1 MYELIFWNYKEGIY
15 LNHHLVYEAI
25 SDNEIVD
32 GLEEL
37 PIDVILNRIANVF
50 SDWEIVDD
58 TSYKNP
64 TGFGAFHI
72 RTTSQSIKIDCY
84 GTQGKTMDKLVD
96 IMNEYK
102 CPLYDPQVPERHD
115 EFNE

>member
-25 SDNEIVD
+25 SDAEIVD

-37 PIDVILNRIANVF
+37 PIEVILNRIANQF
-50 SDWEIVDD
+50 SDWEKVDNA
-58 TSYKNP
+58 SYKNP
-64 TGFGAFHI
+64 AGLGAFHI
-72 RTTSQSIKIDCY
+72 RTTPQSIKIDCY
-84 GTQGKTMDKLVD
+84 GTQGKTMDRLVD
-96 IMNEYK
+96 IMQEYK
-102 CPLYDPQVPERHD
+102 CPLYDPQVPERQD

>member
-25 SDNEIVD
+25 FDAEIVE

-37 PIDVILNRIANVF
+37 PVEVILNRIANVF
-50 SDWEIVDD
+50 SDWEKVDD
-58 TSYKNP
+58 YSYKNP
-64 TGFGAFHI
+64 SAIGAFHI

-96 IMNEYK
+96 IMQEYK
-102 CPLYDPQVPERHD
+102 CSLYDPQVPERHD